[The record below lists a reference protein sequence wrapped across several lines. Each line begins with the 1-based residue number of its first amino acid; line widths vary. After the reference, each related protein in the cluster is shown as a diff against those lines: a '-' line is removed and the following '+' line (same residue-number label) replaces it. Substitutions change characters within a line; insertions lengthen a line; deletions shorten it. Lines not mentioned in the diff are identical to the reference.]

1 MWKKVRNCYKRGT
14 EMVNLAGEIRR
25 RSRIRQEPCLITT
38 CELCINDR
46 ASTNLTNPQST
57 NMLLRVLE
65 AEVMESEADAADYD
79 AMDFANVNA
88 AFVSDFLA
96 SFAHSPGNILD
107 IGTGTARIPI
117 EMAKRSPNVR
127 IVAVDLSAH
136 MLAVGKRNVERA
148 ELTHRISLE
157 RVDAKGMPFADGS
170 FGAVV
175 SNSIVH
181 HIPEPSAF
189 FREAVRLVAP
199 GGLLFVRDLFR
210 PSDRATLDRLVEMYA
225 GNETPHQRQLFADSL
240 HAALTVED
248 VRSLVASLG
257 FSPSTVSAT
266 SDRHWTWISRK
277 VGVSE
282 SPNVGES

>member
-1 MWKKVRNCYKRGT
+1 
-14 EMVNLAGEIRR
+14 MVNLAGEIRR

-46 ASTNLTNPQST
+46 ACINLTNPQST

-88 AFVSDFLA
+88 AFVSDFLTQ
-96 SFAHSPGNILD
+96 FTPTFRHSDSPTFGLSLLD

-170 FGAVV
+170 FDAVV

-266 SDRHWTWISRK
+266 SDRHWTWIGRK

-282 SPNVGES
+282 RPKVGESR